1 MNQSQVRRS
10 TCLHGAPT
18 SAIDQLAGIQIR
30 RDVSPLSVSA
40 LRNAQCSEQDM
51 FDASTRGFSLIE
63 MLVALVVL
71 SLSLSVLYQ
80 AAMGATRNVRVASE
94 YTDAVMLAES
104 MLAEHS
110 HVTEEN
116 FAVTGRYAQYDWQV
130 SSWPAQV
137 DDGLDPEQRAVA
149 PRALQYLEV
158 VVSWPGPS
166 APRNLNLLTVV
177 PLRELAE

>member
-1 MNQSQVRRS
+1 MSRPYLKKPAFS
-10 TCLHGAPT
+10 IGAPT
-18 SAIDQLAGIQIR
+18 SPLDPFSEAPKRRGDFSAFAVCKAQLSEREQ
-30 RDVSPLSVSA
+30 LHTSA
-40 LRNAQCSEQDM
+40 
-51 FDASTRGFSLIE
+51 RGFSLIE

-80 AAMGATRNVRVASE
+80 AAMGATRNSRVAAE

-110 HVTEEN
+110 FVTEEN
-116 FAVTGRYAQYDWQV
+116 FALAGRYAQYEWRV
-130 SSWPAQV
+130 SSWPAPAEG
-137 DDGLDPEQRAVA
+137 GLDLEQRALA

-158 VVSWPGPS
+158 VVSWPGRS

-177 PLRELAE
+177 PLRVA

>member
-1 MNQSQVRRS
+1 MSLPHS
-10 TCLHGAPT
+10 KKPAFSIG
-18 SAIDQLAGIQIR
+18 
-30 RDVSPLSVSA
+30 
-40 LRNAQCSEQDM
+40 
-51 FDASTRGFSLIE
+51 ASTSQTDLASKPPTRRNDFSAFAVRKAELSELEPPHTSGRGFSLIE

-80 AAMGATRNVRVASE
+80 AVMGATRNVRVAAE

-110 HVTEEN
+110 YVTEAN
-116 FAVTGRYAQYDWQV
+116 FALAGRYAQYDWQV
-130 SSWPAQV
+130 STWPAPIE
-137 DDGLDPEQRAVA
+137 DGLDPEQRAVA

-158 VVSWPGPS
+158 VVSWPGRR

>member
-1 MNQSQVRRS
+1 MSLPHSKKPALSIGASTSQTDLS
-10 TCLHGAPT
+10 SETPT
-18 SAIDQLAGIQIR
+18 R
-30 RDVSPLSVSA
+30 RDDFSTFAVRKAELSEREPPHKSG
-40 LRNAQCSEQDM
+40 
-51 FDASTRGFSLIE
+51 RGFSLIE

-80 AAMGATRNVRVASE
+80 AAMGATRNVRVAAE

-110 HVTEEN
+110 YVTEEN
-116 FAVTGRYAQYDWQV
+116 FALAGRYAQYDWRV
-130 SSWPAQV
+130 STWPAPV
-137 DDGLDPEQRAVA
+137 EDGLDPEQRAVA
-149 PRALQYLEV
+149 PQALQYLEV
-158 VVSWPGPS
+158 VVSWPGRR

>member
-1 MNQSQVRRS
+1 MSQSLVKKAAFS
-10 TCLHGAPT
+10 LGSPT
-18 SAIDQLAGIQIR
+18 LAIDQNAEVKKLADGLR
-30 RDVSPLSVSA
+30 ASA
-40 LRNAQCSEQDM
+40 LCNAQPSEREKLHTN
-51 FDASTRGFSLIE
+51 AHGFSLIE
-63 MLVALVVL
+63 MLVALVV
-71 SLSLSVLYQ
+71 LSVLYQ

-116 FAVTGRYAQYDWQV
+116 FAVAGRYAQYEWQV
-130 SSWPAQV
+130 SSWPAPV
-137 DDGLDPEQRAVA
+137 EDGLDPEQRAVA

-158 VVSWPGPS
+158 VVSWPGRS

>member
-1 MNQSQVRRS
+1 MSQSLVKKAAFS
-10 TCLHGAPT
+10 LGSPT
-18 SAIDQLAGIQIR
+18 LAIDQNAEVKKLADGLR
-30 RDVSPLSVSA
+30 ASA
-40 LRNAQCSEQDM
+40 LCNAQPSEREK
-51 FDASTRGFSLIE
+51 FHTNAHGFSLIE
-63 MLVALVVL
+63 MLVALVIL

-116 FAVTGRYAQYDWQV
+116 FAVAGRYAQYEWQV
-130 SSWPAQV
+130 SSWPARV
-137 DDGLDPEQRAVA
+137 EDGLDPEQRAVA

-158 VVSWPGPS
+158 VVSWPGRS

>member
-1 MNQSQVRRS
+1 MSCAYRKKAA
-10 TCLHGAPT
+10 CLSGAPT
-18 SAIDQLAGIQIR
+18 HPIDQPAGIQKR
-30 RDVSPLSVSA
+30 RDDPPISA
-40 LRNAQCSEQDM
+40 LRNAPSSERDR
-51 FDASTRGFSLIE
+51 FDATARGFSLIE

-137 DDGLDPEQRAVA
+137 DDGLNPEQRAVA

-158 VVSWPGPS
+158 VVRWPGPS

-177 PLRELAE
+177 PLKELAE

>member
-1 MNQSQVRRS
+1 
-10 TCLHGAPT
+10 
-18 SAIDQLAGIQIR
+18 
-30 RDVSPLSVSA
+30 
-40 LRNAQCSEQDM
+40 
-51 FDASTRGFSLIE
+51 

-116 FAVTGRYAQYDWQV
+116 FAVAGRYAQYEWQV
-130 SSWPAQV
+130 SSWPAPV
-137 DDGLDPEQRAVA
+137 EDGLDPEQRGAA

-158 VVSWPGPS
+158 VVSWPGRS

>member
-1 MNQSQVRRS
+1 MNRSQAKRS
-10 TCLHGAPT
+10 TYLQGAPT
-18 SAIDQLAGIQIR
+18 LAIDQPAGIQKR
-30 RDVSPLSVSA
+30 RVVSPITG

-80 AAMGATRNVRVASE
+80 AAIGATRNVRVASE

-116 FAVTGRYAQYDWQV
+116 FAVTGRYAQFDWQV
-130 SSWPAQV
+130 SSWPAEYE
-137 DDGLDPEQRAVA
+137 DGLEPEQRPVA
-149 PRALQYLEV
+149 PQALQYLEV
-158 VVSWPGPS
+158 VVTWQGAN
-166 APRNLNLLTVV
+166 APRTLDLLTVV
-177 PLRELAE
+177 PLQRGND

>member
-1 MNQSQVRRS
+1 MSCAFLKKAAS
-10 TCLHGAPT
+10 IYGA
-18 SAIDQLAGIQIR
+18 SASPIDQPAAIQKR
-30 RDVSPLSVSA
+30 RDDPPIPA
-40 LRNAQCSEQDM
+40 LRNVPSSERDR
-51 FDASTRGFSLIE
+51 FDASARGFSLIE

-104 MLAEHS
+104 MLAEYS

-158 VVSWPGPS
+158 VVSWPGRA
-166 APRNLNLLTVV
+166 APRNFNLLTVV

>member
-1 MNQSQVRRS
+1 MSQSLVKKAAFS
-10 TCLHGAPT
+10 LGSPT
-18 SAIDQLAGIQIR
+18 FAIDQNAEVKKLADGLR
-30 RDVSPLSVSA
+30 ASA
-40 LRNAQCSEQDM
+40 LCNAQLSERET
-51 FDASTRGFSLIE
+51 FRTNAHGFSLIE

-116 FAVTGRYAQYDWQV
+116 FAVAGRYAQYEWQV
-130 SSWPAQV
+130 SSWPAPV
-137 DDGLDPEQRAVA
+137 EDGLDPEQRAVA

-158 VVSWPGPS
+158 VVSWPGRS

>member
-1 MNQSQVRRS
+1 MSCAHKKKAASLYGVSTTPIDQAAEIQKRRD
-10 TCLHGAPT
+10 APT
-18 SAIDQLAGIQIR
+18 I
-30 RDVSPLSVSA
+30 PA
-40 LRNAQCSEQDM
+40 LRNAPSSECDR
-51 FDASTRGFSLIE
+51 FDATTRGFSLIE

-116 FAVTGRYAQYDWQV
+116 FAVAGRYAQYEWQV
-130 SSWPAQV
+130 SSWPAPV
-137 DDGLDPEQRAVA
+137 EDGLDPEQRAVA

-158 VVSWPGPS
+158 VVSWPGRS

>member
-1 MNQSQVRRS
+1 MSCAFLKKAAS
-10 TCLHGAPT
+10 IYGA
-18 SAIDQLAGIQIR
+18 SASPIDQPAAIQKR
-30 RDVSPLSVSA
+30 RDDPAIPA
-40 LRNAQCSEQDM
+40 LRNVPSSERDR
-51 FDASTRGFSLIE
+51 FDASARGFSLIE

-116 FAVTGRYAQYDWQV
+116 FAMTGRYAQYDWQV

-158 VVSWPGPS
+158 VVGWPGPS

>member
-1 MNQSQVRRS
+1 MSCAHKKKAASLYGVSTTPIDQPAEIQKRRD
-10 TCLHGAPT
+10 APT
-18 SAIDQLAGIQIR
+18 I
-30 RDVSPLSVSA
+30 PA
-40 LRNAQCSEQDM
+40 LRNAPSSECDR
-51 FDASTRGFSLIE
+51 FDATARGFSLIE

-116 FAVTGRYAQYDWQV
+116 FAVTGRYAQYDWRV

-158 VVSWPGPS
+158 VVSWPGRS
-166 APRNLNLLTVV
+166 APRNFNLLTVV
-177 PLRELAE
+177 PLREPAE

>member
-1 MNQSQVRRS
+1 
-10 TCLHGAPT
+10 
-18 SAIDQLAGIQIR
+18 
-30 RDVSPLSVSA
+30 
-40 LRNAQCSEQDM
+40 
-51 FDASTRGFSLIE
+51 

-158 VVSWPGPS
+158 VVSWPGRS